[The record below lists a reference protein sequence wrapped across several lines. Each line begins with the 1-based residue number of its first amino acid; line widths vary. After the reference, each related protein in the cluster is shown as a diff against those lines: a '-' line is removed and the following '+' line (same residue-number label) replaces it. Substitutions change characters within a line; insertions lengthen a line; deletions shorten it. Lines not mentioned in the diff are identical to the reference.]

1 MNDVFD
7 TDILKLLGT
16 LYENDIF
23 IWQEQGKLKYKS
35 KEGKISKDIL
45 MQLKDMKLAI
55 ISFLQD
61 CENNKFPMSPLQ
73 SAYLVGEANNCE
85 LGNTNAHY
93 YIEYEIS
100 DIDVEKMQTVINE
113 LIFKHDVLRMIV
125 LKEGENYILNNLPL
139 YTLSTYQYID
149 CTSRKRVR
157 NIWKN
162 HVYKIENWP
171 MFHFEV
177 GKSDVRNDVLHIS
190 FDCLILDA
198 WSAKN

>member
-100 DIDVEKMQTVINE
+100 DIDVEKMQQP
-113 LIFKHDVLRMIV
+113 LFKEVYALSKTPQVMLDHHVRDDLGSLKLSFDYVTDLFREEDVE
-125 LKEGENYILNNLPL
+125 KILLA
-139 YTLSTYQYID
+139 YV
-149 CTSRKRVR
+149 KRV
-157 NIWKN
+157 KSAMTQ
-162 HVYKIENWP
+162 IEW
-171 MFHFEV
+171 
-177 GKSDVRNDVLHIS
+177 
-190 FDCLILDA
+190 DCIVI
-198 WSAKN
+198 